1 MGCYRQCGRWKKH
14 TKKVLYQRMC
24 SEEIMIPKM
33 ILKKNLFLQNT
44 TNTWAIQ
51 ITMCCFEK
59 SYDYRS
65 ESFRELLKTHV
76 CSTGCLLQL
85 LLFRLPQKSAPFHCP
100 RADKLQE
107 GAALGGTKL
116 VLLPLVVRAPFRAAR
131 RSGSCY
137 SHKIIKSN
145 ARKVRTACTHG
156 AGEKAAKWKPSLL
169 AAAITHAVPTQ
180 QLIPRLAKI
189 KEWT

>member
-1 MGCYRQCGRWKKH
+1 MWCYLQCGRWKKH

-44 TNTWAIQ
+44 TNTCAIQ
-51 ITMCCFEK
+51 LTMCCFKK

-65 ESFRELLKTHV
+65 ESFRELLKTQV

-100 RADKLQE
+100 RANKLQE
-107 GAALGGTKL
+107 GAALRGTKL
-116 VLLPLVVRAPFRAAR
+116 VRPLVVRAPFRAAR

-145 ARKVRTACTHG
+145 AREVPTACTHG

-169 AAAITHAVPTQ
+169 AAAITHAMPTQ
-180 QLIPRLAKI
+180 QLIPTLAKI
-189 KEWT
+189 KGWM

>member
-1 MGCYRQCGRWKKH
+1 MWYYLQCGRWKKH

-24 SEEIMIPKM
+24 SEEIMIPKI
-33 ILKKNLFLQNT
+33 ILKKNLFLQNN

-51 ITMCCFEK
+51 LTMCCFKK

-65 ESFRELLKTHV
+65 ESFRELLKNHV

-85 LLFRLPQKSAPFHCP
+85 LLFRLPQKSAPFHWP
-100 RADKLQE
+100 RTDKLQE

-116 VLLPLVVRAPFRAAR
+116 VLLPLRAPFRAAR

-145 ARKVRTACTHG
+145 AREVPTACTHG

-169 AAAITHAVPTQ
+169 AAAITHAMPTQ

-189 KEWT
+189 KGWT

>member
-1 MGCYRQCGRWKKH
+1 MWCYLQCGRWKKH

-44 TNTWAIQ
+44 TNMWAIQ
-51 ITMCCFEK
+51 LTMCCFKK

-65 ESFRELLKTHV
+65 ESFRELLKTQV

-100 RADKLQE
+100 RAKKLQE
-107 GAALGGTKL
+107 GAALRGTKL
-116 VLLPLVVRAPFRAAR
+116 VRPLVVRAPFRAAR

-145 ARKVRTACTHG
+145 AREVPTACTHG
-156 AGEKAAKWKPSLL
+156 AGEKAAKWKPFLL
-169 AAAITHAVPTQ
+169 AAAITHAMPTQ

-189 KEWT
+189 KGWS